1 MTELCLIQK
10 GDLTKI
16 VVILLCKVHVFAI
29 TVPSTL
35 MFYITQLLKCMP
47 HKARCFIRANAMQ
60 LATNSPFWL
69 LVCHTDSIKAGWLHG
84 PDGGL
89 PSFLILTIMAHTNPI
104 HKKTT
109 YFK

>member
-69 LVCHTDSIKAGWLHG
+69 LVCHTNSIKAGWLA
-84 PDGGL
+84 PW
-89 PSFLILTIMAHTNPI
+89 PRQRATIILNLTMMAHTNPI
-104 HKKTT
+104 HQEIT
-109 YFK
+109 